1 MGACC
6 GGRQHPDMRMVRDE
20 DSAASDLSDHYV
32 YSDTQSTPTA
42 LLDSGKTKQKVNK
55 NAEAE
60 TTRDDAIIYE

>member
-1 MGACC
+1 
-6 GGRQHPDMRMVRDE
+6 MRMVRDE

-42 LLDSGKTKQKVNK
+42 LLDSGKTKQKVDK